1 MKTCEY
7 CDEPA
12 VQVVYSRIVTRAERI
27 GDSGHPAL
35 EISSEDH
42 GQATYLCDTHELIAK
57 QPLDPDAVRNC
68 PHCPGSGR
76 DPDAGRCPSCAG
88 AGEVSV

>member
-35 EISSEDH
+35 EISSEEH
-42 GQATYLCDTHELIAK
+42 GEPSYLCDTHELIAR
-57 QPLDPDAVRNC
+57 QPLDPAAVRSC
-68 PHCPGSGR
+68 PHCTGSGM
-76 DPDAGRCPSCAG
+76 DPDSGRCPSGLGAG
-88 AGEVSV
+88 AASV